1 MAGPRLRPSINST
14 RCMRRRRQ
22 ELRAQYEYVTSF
34 SPGRS
39 CGAVVPCVCTRLTPN
54 CRSTVAHTTE
64 NTHDRLE
71 LSLAERGPVIWSGG
85 TDSSSG
91 ELDKPPIPLFSSLPT
106 YVPPQEAIRNR
117 HLGFSMM
124 IGISMRI
131 HISLR
136 RF

>member
-34 SPGRS
+34 S
-39 CGAVVPCVCTRLTPN
+39 